1 MTRWNWKRISS
12 PNLQTTL
19 FVLVVVILAYLVL
32 PPLFFTIKSSLS
44 VARGFGPA
52 RFSFKN
58 YQDLFSFEDT
68 AAMVFNSFRF
78 AVGSSVIALLFGTL
92 LAWIVE
98 RTNTPFKKLAY
109 LSSFTSFA
117 IPGIIKVIGW
127 ILLLGPEA
135 GLVNILLKGVFGL
148 KTPPFNIFTMTGMIF
163 VEGIVWA
170 PVVFLFMAAPFR
182 SMDPSLEESA
192 SMSGA
197 GIGRTFYHI
206 TFKLALPSALS
217 VLLLTFVMAIEA
229 FEIPAL
235 IGIPGSIMVLTTEIY
250 LKLKRGLLP
259 QYGLASAYGVLLISF
274 VAVGL
279 YFYSRV
285 TRQAQ
290 KFYTIT
296 GKGFKPRL
304 IDLGRWRYVT
314 TGLVL
319 LLPAF
324 LVLPLIVLIWCS
336 LLPYYMKPSLEA
348 FSTLT
353 LHNYVAA
360 FQSTNVLDSL
370 KNSLFI
376 SLSTSTFTMLLTAV
390 IAWLVVR
397 TTIRGKLILDHMAS
411 FTLVFPSVV
420 LGVALL
426 VTYLTLPLPVYGTIW
441 ILVVAY
447 ITRYIPYGIR
457 YCYPGLLQIN
467 KELEESAQMSGA
479 PWGTVFRKIVIPLMM
494 PSLFAGWIYIFLL
507 SVRELTVALLLYS
520 PRSQVISVTIFE
532 MWDFGKTS
540 ELAAFSVSVSL
551 ILVLIAALLQKASRR
566 YGLRV

>member
-1 MTRWNWKRISS
+1 MRVDFQRF
-12 PNLQTTL
+12 L
-19 FVLVVVILAYLVL
+19 FIAVLVILVYLVI
-32 PPLFFTIKSSLS
+32 PPLFFTVKSSLY
-44 VARGFGPA
+44 VAKGFEPA
-52 RFSFKN
+52 RFSLKN
-58 YQDLFSFEDT
+58 YQDLFAMQGT
-68 AAMVFNSFRF
+68 AAMLINSLWF
-78 AVGSSVIALLFGTL
+78 AIGSSLIALILGTL

-109 LSSFTSFA
+109 LSAFTSFA

-135 GLVNILLKGVFGL
+135 GLINVWLRDLLGL
-148 KTPPFNIFTMTGMIF
+148 KSSPFNIFTMTGMIL
-163 VEGIVWA
+163 VEGVVWT

-197 GIGRTFYHI
+197 GIGKTFYHI

-235 IGIPGSIMVLTTEIY
+235 VGIPGAVIVLTTEIY
-250 LKLKRGLLP
+250 LKLKTGLLP
-259 QYGLASAYGVLLISF
+259 QYGLASAYGVILISF

-296 GKGFKPRL
+296 GKGFRPRL
-304 IDLGRWRYVT
+304 IDVGRWRYLT
-314 TGLVL
+314 TALVFV
-319 LLPAF
+319 LPTF
-324 LVLPLIVLIWCS
+324 LVLPTLVLFWSS
-336 LLPYYMKPSLEA
+336 LLPYYAKPSLEA
-348 FSTLT
+348 LSRITFA
-353 LHNYVAA
+353 NYLSA
-360 FQSTNVLDSL
+360 FQSANVLDAL
-370 KNSLFI
+370 RNSLFI
-376 SLSTSTFTMLLTAV
+376 SLSSATTAMLLAAV
-390 IAWLVVR
+390 IAWLVIR
-397 TTIRGKLILDHMAS
+397 TNIRGKWVLDHLAS

-426 VTYLTLPLPVYGTIW
+426 LTYLTLPVPVYGTIW
-441 ILVVAY
+441 ILVLAY

-479 PWGTVFRKIVIPLMM
+479 PWGIVFRRIVVPLMM

-532 MWDFGKTS
+532 MWDFGKTA
-540 ELAAFSVSVSL
+540 ELAAFSVSISL
-551 ILVLIAALLQKASRR
+551 ILVAIAVIFQKLSRR
-566 YGLRV
+566 YGLQV